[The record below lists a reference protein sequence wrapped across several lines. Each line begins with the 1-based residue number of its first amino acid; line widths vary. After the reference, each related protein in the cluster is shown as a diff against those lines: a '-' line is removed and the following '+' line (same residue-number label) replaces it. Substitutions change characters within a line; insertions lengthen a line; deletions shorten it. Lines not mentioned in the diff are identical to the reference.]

1 MGKIGQAQ
9 GSLNVQESFFF
20 FFSILQFFLNLDYN
34 ESLYYCNCCMF
45 EENFIFA
52 KILVPEISP
61 KMLLA
66 NQIARFLNQ
75 SQDSKIGCIS
85 QRKIFLIFGTMV
97 NNSNIEKPTEPFFQ
111 ENSFLPKFG
120 QKGPRMAPKQF
131 FVNFLKNFIMLVFL
145 GNNIEKMK
153 TNIVIDISPTY
164 LAKFQVSS
172 YGPKCCQPIKLQDS
186 LKCNTIRKK

>member
-1 MGKIGQAQ
+1 MVLGAHAVLCMTEPDFFKIMFCSQNGENRP
-9 GSLNVQESFFF
+9 SLGFFECIGEFVF

-120 QKGPRMAPKQF
+120 QKGPRMAPK
-131 FVNFLKNFIMLVFL
+131 
-145 GNNIEKMK
+145 
-153 TNIVIDISPTY
+153 
-164 LAKFQVSS
+164 
-172 YGPKCCQPIKLQDS
+172 
-186 LKCNTIRKK
+186 